1 MQQPTGN
8 TDWEQQLWS
17 ERGPRSNGV
26 FAALGVLFMVAG
38 VVLVALGAKAAVSL
52 LLIGVPLTI
61 YGAKLIRRDRL
72 ASRRPAEISGAFVK
86 KPHRGESSWTHRGG
100 ASFGSRDQTA

>member
-1 MQQPTGN
+1 MPQTDN
-8 TDWEQQLWS
+8 SDWEQQIWS
-17 ERGPRSNGV
+17 EREPRSNGV
-26 FAALGVLFMVAG
+26 FAALGVLLIVTG
-38 VVLVALGAKAAVSL
+38 VVMVALGAKAAISL

-61 YGAKLIRRDRL
+61 YGAKHIRHDRL
-72 ASRRPAEISGAFVK
+72 VKRRPAEISGAFVK

>member
-1 MQQPTGN
+1 MQQTDN
-8 TDWEQQLWS
+8 SDWEQQIWS
-17 ERGPRSNGV
+17 EREPRSNGV
-26 FAALGVLFMVAG
+26 FAALGVLLMGTG
-38 VVLVALGAKAAVSL
+38 VVMVALGAKAAISL

-61 YGAKLIRRDRL
+61 YSAKLIRHDRL
-72 ASRRPAEISGAFVK
+72 VKRRPTEISGAYVK